1 MKSPGPPVRIIL
13 YILLVAAVF
22 LSNSILVDL
31 GILAA
36 VFAFTLTV
44 PLQALLRGIV
54 PITIFLLFTF
64 ISNILFQTGRVI
76 LDVWGLLLTEE
87 GLRRGGHLTLRL
99 VILIIG
105 AKILTASTK
114 AEDLIKAVT
123 YLLGPFGR
131 LKPVREFVY
140 TASVALRFLPVIY
153 NEAHSLY
160 AETIQGYP
168 KNTLTDK
175 IKASASL
182 LAPLFERS
190 MKKARDLQNEMSD
203 VMN

>member
-54 PITIFLLFTF
+54 PISIFLLFTF
-64 ISNILFQTGRVI
+64 ISNILFQPGRVI

-87 GLRRGGHLTLRL
+87 GLRIGGHLTLRL
-99 VILIIG
+99 FILIIG
-105 AKILTASTK
+105 AKILTATTK
-114 AEDLIKAVT
+114 AEDLIRAVT
-123 YLLGPFGR
+123 LLLGPLGK
-131 LKPVREFVY
+131 LKTVKEFIV
-140 TASVALRFLPVIY
+140 TMSIALQFLPIIY
-153 NEAHSLY
+153 NEAQALY
-160 AETIQGYP
+160 KETIQDYP
-168 KNTLTDK
+168 KNTITDK
-175 IKASASL
+175 IRASASL

-190 MKKARDLQNEMSD
+190 MKKARDLQEKGFET
-203 VMN
+203 